1 MIAQH
6 VNKNIKTQYILN
18 KNAPYPPNS
27 RDFYDLGT
35 SVAFF
40 LSRFTHF
47 FRRFF
52 ETEKHNPQT
61 LSLLECMRGGAVK
74 RSPCTHEMVENH
86 TWVRSKRCIKKV
98 TRRFGGLLPPKF
110 KLALSFAPFS
120 YFRGANSISR
130 LCPCQDKAPGS
141 GTRINHR
148 NQGSGSLAEFAI
160 LSSCHPVI

>member
-1 MIAQH
+1 M
-6 VNKNIKTQYILN
+6 YE
-18 KNAPYPPNS
+18 
-27 RDFYDLGT
+27 G
-35 SVAFF
+35 
-40 LSRFTHF
+40 
-47 FRRFF
+47 
-52 ETEKHNPQT
+52 
-61 LSLLECMRGGAVK
+61 RGSK
-74 RSPCTHEMVENH
+74 KSPCTHEMVENH

-148 NQGSGSLAEFAI
+148 IKDQDRLQSLPF
-160 LSSCHPVI
+160 CHPVTLSYNKIISCHLVIVTSCHLFIMTSCHLVIVASCHLVISDSKIVVLTQTEPRAAF